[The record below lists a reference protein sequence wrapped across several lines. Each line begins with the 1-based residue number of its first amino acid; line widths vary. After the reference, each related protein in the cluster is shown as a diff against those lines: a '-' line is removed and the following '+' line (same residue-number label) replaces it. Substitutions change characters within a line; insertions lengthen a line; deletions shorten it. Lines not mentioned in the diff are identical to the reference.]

1 MAAAPTAAF
10 AGTNCNANV
19 SVPLNQSVV
28 KNLNSCFTSAGVQ
41 NCFKNLNCTDSKC
54 YVKFVDGKLQLV
66 SDNNCSQSQTVQNQK
81 SKDCNVLKPISNGTT
96 TNTNTGKDTTTNTN
110 TGKDTTT
117 NTNTGK
123 DTTTNTNTGK
133 DTTTNT
139 NTGKDTTTNTNTGKD
154 TTTNPNTGKDTTT
167 NNTGTFGSYEQQV
180 VDIVNQERAKSGLA
194 PLTINAKL
202 SQVAEKKAEDMRDQ
216 NYFSHTSP
224 TYGSPFDMMK
234 QFGITYTAAGEN
246 IAKGQKT
253 PQDVMTAW
261 MNSSGHRANIM
272 NSNYQQIGV
281 GYVTDSNG
289 TTYWVQEFIK

>member
-1 MAAAPTAAF
+1 MKTKFVKTTLSLSLLLMAAAPTAAF

-28 KNLNSCFTSAGVQ
+28 KNLNSNFVNQSLQDCLKSQ
-41 NCFKNLNCTDSKC
+41 NFSNLNIKC
-54 YVKFVDGKLQLV
+54 ENGKVQFVKNGSQEQVEAQK
-66 SDNNCSQSQTVQNQK
+66 SNCSKANTGTTTTKPTTTK
-81 SKDCNVLKPISNGTT
+81 SNTTTTKPTTTNSNTTTTKPAT
-96 TNTNTGKDTTTNTN
+96 TNTNTTTTKPATTNTT
-110 TGKDTTT
+110 TG
-117 NTNTGK
+117 NSANAV
-123 DTTTNTNTGK
+123 
-133 DTTTNT
+133 
-139 NTGKDTTTNTNTGKD
+139 
-154 TTTNPNTGKDTTT
+154 
-167 NNTGTFGSYEQQV
+167 GSYEQQV
-180 VDIVNQERAKSGLA
+180 VNIVNQERAKEGLA
-194 PLTINAKL
+194 PLTLNAKL
-202 SQVAEKKAEDMRDQ
+202 SNVAETKAEDMRDK